1 LGGDGAKR
9 GGDRAVTGRSGGTP
23 RRWICSLEP
32 PSVSSEAAEEE
43 RPMDGMGAVGEV
55 TTAAGEAAAAPPL
68 TSMPALDAL

>member
-1 LGGDGAKR
+1 
-9 GGDRAVTGRSGGTP
+9 
-23 RRWICSLEP
+23 LEP

-68 TSMPALDAL
+68 TSTPALDAL